1 MKTERRK
8 CEIDFQEGNIV
19 KNNVQAYI
27 AVVSFPTSIEE
38 LRYFTDNDY
47 YMDMEEIMLGH
58 DVNYTAPKWAAKGD
72 IIFFYH
78 AKSAIVK
85 IRSLKKQV
93 VGQKDEDKLMEY
105 LDLAEKIYKACGESI
120 FCVAR
125 VGDNPEIIKD
135 DRENLHWR
143 GDVYAK
149 VSDYALLKNP
159 VSKNVFEQYIKLAQQ
174 RTITPV
180 LGEDFENL
188 KNLILKDND
197 VPYLKTAHAVPVPL
211 KDISPKNWLSVSYD
225 YRRRF
230 YLEMQFRKFYADYF
244 LKALGDRRS
253 LFSECVC
260 YKNGKRSGYADNCI
274 LFHGKY
280 ISVEIK
286 LNINTEKDLSGQL
299 EKYCH
304 TERIKLS
311 KDKEVGSDM
320 VYQNNALVLDVN
332 GLYIYDC
339 ELSNL
344 RKIENLDNIKCEY
357 DIRKL
362 RETVKSVL
370 EV

>member
-1 MKTERRK
+1 M
-8 CEIDFQEGNIV
+8 

-38 LRYFTDNDY
+38 LRYFTDSDY

-85 IRSLKKQV
+85 IRSLKKQA

-105 LDLAEKIYKACGESI
+105 IDLAEKIYKACGGSI

-143 GDVYAK
+143 GDIYAK

-188 KNLILKDND
+188 KKLILRDND
-197 VPYLKTAHAVPVPL
+197 VTYLEYSHAVPMPI

-244 LKALGDRRS
+244 LKTLSDRRS
-253 LFSECVC
+253 IFSECVC
-260 YKNGKRSGYADNCI
+260 YKGGKMSGYTDNVI
-274 LFHGKY
+274 IINGKY
-280 ISVEIK
+280 IPVEIK
-286 LNINTEKDLSGQL
+286 LNIKAEKDLIGQL

-304 TERIKLS
+304 TERIKLN
-311 KDKEVGSDM
+311 KEKEIDSSAL
-320 VYQNNALVLDVN
+320 YQDVVIVLDVN
-332 GLYIYDC
+332 GLYIYNHESRDIKML
-339 ELSNL
+339 E
-344 RKIENLDNIKCEY
+344 KLDNVKCEY

-362 RETVKSVL
+362 KETVLRILRV
-370 EV
+370 

>member
-1 MKTERRK
+1 M
-8 CEIDFQEGNIV
+8 V

-38 LRYFTDNDY
+38 LRDLTDNNY
-47 YMDMEEIMLGH
+47 YMDMELIMLGK
-58 DVNYTAPKWAAKGD
+58 DVSYTAPKWASNGD

-85 IRSLKKQV
+85 IRSLKKKAL
-93 VGQKDEDKLMEY
+93 GQKDEDKLMEY
-105 LDLAEKIYKACGESI
+105 LDLAEEIYKACGGSI
-120 FCVAR
+120 FCIAR

-149 VSDYALLKNP
+149 VADYALLKNP
-159 VSKNVFEQYIKLAQQ
+159 ISKDRFEKYIKLAQQ

-188 KNLILKDND
+188 KNLVLLDND
-197 VPYLKTAHAVPVPL
+197 VPYLKNTHAVPIPL

-230 YLEMQFRKFYADYF
+230 YLEMQFRKFYTDYF
-244 LKALGDRRS
+244 LKTLGDKRS
-253 LFSECVC
+253 IFSECIC
-260 YKNGKRSGYADNCI
+260 YKNGKQSGYADNCI
-274 LFHGKY
+274 FISGKY
-280 ISVEIK
+280 IPVEIK
-286 LNINTEKDLSGQL
+286 LNINTEKNLILQL

-304 TERIKLS
+304 VERIKL
-311 KDKEVGSDM
+311 DKEKEIDTDSS
-320 VYQNNALVLDVN
+320 YQDNVLVIDVN
-332 GLYIYDC
+332 GIYIYDHK
-339 ELSNL
+339 SKNI
-344 RKIENLDNIKCEY
+344 RIIENLDNIKCEY

-362 RETVKSVL
+362 REAVKSIL

>member
-1 MKTERRK
+1 M
-8 CEIDFQEGNIV
+8 

-38 LRYFTDNDY
+38 LRDLTDNDY
-47 YMDMEEIMLGH
+47 YMDMEEILLEH
-58 DVNYTAPKWAAKGD
+58 DVNYTAPKWAAIGD

-85 IRSLKKQV
+85 IRSLKKQSI
-93 VGQKDEDKLMEY
+93 GQKDEDKLMEY
-105 LDLAEKIYKACGESI
+105 LDLAEKIYKACGGSI

-135 DRENLHWR
+135 NRENLHWR

-149 VSDYALLKNP
+149 VVDYALLKNP
-159 VSKNVFEQYIKLAQQ
+159 VIKDTFEQYIKLAQQ

-188 KNLILKDND
+188 KNLIIKDND
-197 VPYLKTAHAVPVPL
+197 VSYLKDAHAVPMPI
-211 KDISPKNWLSVSYD
+211 KDISPKNWLSVSYN

-230 YLEMQFRKFYADYF
+230 YLEMQFRKFYVDYF

-253 LFSECVC
+253 IFSECVC
-260 YKNGKRSGYADNCI
+260 YKSGKRSGYADNCI
-274 LFHGKY
+274 LINGKY
-280 ISVEIK
+280 IPVEIK
-286 LNINTEKDLSGQL
+286 LNINTEKDLIGQL

-304 TERIKLS
+304 VERIKLN
-311 KDKEVGSDM
+311 KDKEVGNDM
-320 VYQNNALVLDVN
+320 AYQDNVLVIDVN
-332 GLYIYDC
+332 GLYIYDNK
-339 ELSNL
+339 SANL
-344 RKIENLDNIKCEY
+344 RIIENLGNIKCEY

-362 RETVKSVL
+362 RETIKTML